1 MTLNNF
7 IIKLKY
13 KFIFLLFQAP
23 RIRFYSF
30 LSTIKVNCIKIQPVL
45 IEGNGKINISQNVT
59 FGVKESPFFYSG
71 YSFLNVRGVNSCIN
85 ISSNCFIN
93 NNFTAIAD
101 IKSITIESNCLIGTN
116 VEIINSD
123 FHDLNPENR
132 FGGKNIKRESILIKS
147 NVFIG
152 NNVKILKGVTIG
164 KNSVIA
170 NGSVVVKSIP
180 ENAIAGGNPAKV
192 IKQL

>member
-1 MTLNNF
+1 M
-7 IIKLKY
+7 
-13 KFIFLLFQAP
+13 
-23 RIRFYSF
+23 
-30 LSTIKVNCIKIQPVL
+30 
-45 IEGNGKINISQNVT
+45 
-59 FGVKESPFFYSG
+59 
-71 YSFLNVRGVNSCIN
+71 NSCIN

-123 FHDLNPENR
+123 FHDLNLENR